1 MKKKILLF
9 VMVLFVVC
17 LLAISASAVEVD
29 GIYYSFT
36 NTDAYPGYD
45 GTATVTSENRTS
57 GALTEVIIPEIVEYD
72 SDSDGVADKRY
83 IVTAIAD
90 SAFGST
96 SGSNHP
102 VVSLFVPKTV
112 KSIATHAFRQLQQL
126 ETVVIEARGYNPSTG
141 EDWTTEINFTNGEFY
156 SCPNLLSVDM
166 SNSNVVQLGNNSFIS
181 CSKMHTVLFS
191 KNIKRIY
198 SAFNGCSSLVT
209 INSIESI
216 EEIGRGF
223 YNTKISGDLKLPK
236 LKSLGENAFRD
247 TLITSVDMS
256 GAPLKEIGPR
266 AFQNCN
272 ELTSAILPDGVTTI
286 SGYAFES
293 CEKLANI
300 YLPRT
305 ITSFGERAFWGP
317 CFGGDFVFDTVTT
330 FSNHAFRG
338 TNITSLVIL
347 NGTIKGEN
355 GEADKVLTSLGSDA
369 SLYGCTKLEI
379 LVIPETV
386 TTAGSNTFTNC
397 NSLKYI
403 VASENFTS
411 ISSKP
416 AKADIIIRGTD
427 TTALQ
432 NTWTGYAVAPFS
444 EFDPATAGT
453 KTIYYGAVST
463 TNPLKYINF
472 NGFDKSFSA
481 WDALTNTKTEYSSIF
496 EASGYSMGPDST
508 GIATG
513 FKVNH
518 DSLEA
523 YEALVGKKVTFGV
536 VVFNPKYLNA
546 DTFFTSEGLIN
557 ASKGA
562 LQVTLD
568 LTYTN
573 CNLSVSGMSLDNAD
587 HASLELIFAG
597 YAFTDDASKAQLFQ
611 KEYIGSAES
620 PVSSPMAS
628 KVTRGADAL
637 YTVKLQ
643 SVLTPTQIS
652 TGKEGLTEY

>member
-1 MKKKILLF
+1 MKKKLLF
-9 VMVLFVVC
+9 FVMTFFVVC

-57 GALTEVIIPEIVEYD
+57 GTLTEVIIPEIVEYD

-83 IVTAIAD
+83 IVTEIAG

-96 SGSNHP
+96 GGSNHP
-102 VVSLFVPKTV
+102 AVSLFVPKTV
-112 KSIATHAFRQLQQL
+112 KSIGTHAFRQLQHLQ
-126 ETVVIEARGYNPSTG
+126 TVVIEARGYNPSTG
-141 EDWTTEINFTNGEFY
+141 EDWTAEINFTNGEFY

-166 SNSNVVQLGNNSFIS
+166 SNSNVVQLGDHSFIS
-181 CSKMHTVLFS
+181 CSKMHTFLFS

-198 SAFNGCSSLVT
+198 SAFNSCSSLTT
-209 INSIESI
+209 ININSLESL

-223 YNTKISGDLKLPK
+223 YNTKISGDIKCPK
-236 LKSLGENAFRD
+236 LKSLGESAFRE
-247 TLITSVDMS
+247 TNITSIDFTGSTFTAVS
-256 GAPLKEIGPR
+256 GHSFKSCSSLE
-266 AFQNCN
+266 
-272 ELTSAILPDGVTTI
+272 SVILP
-286 SGYAFES
+286 
-293 CEKLANI
+293 
-300 YLPRT
+300 
-305 ITSFGERAFWGP
+305 
-317 CFGGDFVFDTVTT
+317 DTVTT
-330 FSNHAFRG
+330 IGSEVFRSCSSLKSINECPALTSIGSFSFSGCSSLTSFVFPNGLTTIYANAFQS
-338 TNITSLVIL
+338 TKLTSVIL
-347 NGTIKGEN
+347 PESLTTTEKDIFNSCPVITAIVP
-355 GEADKVLTSLGSDA
+355 ADV
-369 SLYGCTKLEI
+369 
-379 LVIPETV
+379 
-386 TTAGSNTFTNC
+386 AG
-397 NSLKYI
+397 
-403 VASENFTS
+403 FTS
-411 ISSKP
+411 TLFSSCSALKVIIYTGSADSLTIDNGKLSGFQISQ
-416 AKADIIIRGTD
+416 ING
-427 TTALQ
+427 
-432 NTWTGYAVAPFS
+432 AVVDSF
-444 EFDPATAGT
+444 ENYDPSATYST
-453 KTIYYGAVST
+453 KTIFTDAKRSANDYRVMFS
-463 TNPLKYINF
+463 F

-481 WDALTNTKTEYSSIF
+481 WNALTNTKTEYSSIF
-496 EASGYSMGPDST
+496 EASGYSMGPNST

-620 PVSSPMAS
+620 SVSSPMAS
-628 KVTRGADAL
+628 KVTRGADVL

-643 SVLTPTQIS
+643 SVLTPAQIS